1 MDEIGREYVV
11 LGLAVGELEEGVVDS
26 YFGPQELRAEA
37 VARQATPQQLV
48 GDLAALRDRVNAAE
62 IDAQRA
68 RWFDRQL
75 VGLETIARKLGG
87 EEIDYV
93 TEVELCFDAPPT
105 ATPPEAYAEVRR
117 RLDALLPPGASLH
130 ERLEARDNRMTIEP
144 DRVLGL
150 LEWVVGELRA
160 QCAPVFSIPA
170 GDSLELSVVTNE
182 PWSAYNW
189 YEGRKRSRIEFNTDM
204 PTRAHSLVGI
214 LGHEAFPGHHLEHAS
229 KEQRLVNEQGR
240 VEASIQLINTPEA
253 YISEGLAEVGPKLL
267 VDKDRW
273 VELLLAIC
281 ERAGIDITAEY
292 AAREW
297 EVGQAIRL
305 LRGSGGDAALMLH
318 AEGRSRDDVKEFLI
332 DDALRTPEQ
341 AEKSF
346 EFMTHPLWRTYTFCY
361 AGGER
366 LLTRW
371 IEAADGITAQ
381 RQRFTRLLTEQL
393 TPSGI
398 AEELPQA

>member
-1 MDEIGREYVV
+1 MDEVGREYVV
-11 LGLAVGELEEGVVDS
+11 LGLAVGELEEGIVDS
-26 YFGPQELRAEA
+26 YYGPQELRAEA
-37 VARQATPQQLV
+37 TAREATPQQLV
-48 GDLAALRDRVNAAE
+48 TDLATLRERVSGAG
-62 IDAQRA
+62 IDPQRA
-68 RWFDRQL
+68 LYMDRQL
-75 VGLETIARKLGG
+75 VGLETICRKLAG
-87 EEIDYV
+87 EDIDYV
-93 TEVELCFDAPPT
+93 TEVELCFDATPT
-105 ATPPEAYAEVRR
+105 ATPPEAYAELRR

-130 ERLEARDNRMTIEP
+130 ERLAARDGRMTIEP

-160 QCAPVFSIPA
+160 DCAPVFSIPD

-189 YEGRKRSRIEFNTDM
+189 YEGGKRSRIEFNTDM
-204 PTRAHSLVGI
+204 PTRAHQLVGTM
-214 LGHEAFPGHHLEHAS
+214 GHEAFPGHHLEHAS

-267 VDKDRW
+267 VDRDRGI
-273 VELLLAIC
+273 ELLVGIC
-281 ERAGIDITAEY
+281 ERAGIDMTAED

-297 EVGQAIRL
+297 EVSQAIRL

-318 AEGRSRDDVKEFLI
+318 AEGRSRADVKQFLI

-346 EFMTHPLWRTYTFCY
+346 EFLTHPLWRTYTFCY
-361 AGGER
+361 AGGEQ

-371 IEAADGITAQ
+371 IDAAGGLDER

-398 AEELPQA
+398 AAEIPN

>member
-26 YFGPQELRAEA
+26 YYGPKELREGA

-48 GDLAALRDRVNAAE
+48 GDLAALRERVSGAD
-62 IDAQRA
+62 IDSQRA
-68 RWFDRQL
+68 RWLDRQL
-75 VGLETIARKLGG
+75 VGLHTICRKLAG
-87 EEIDYV
+87 EEIDYI
-93 TEVELCFDAPPT
+93 TEVELCFDAAPT
-105 ATPPEAYAEVRR
+105 ATPPEAYAELRR

-130 ERLEARDNRMTIEP
+130 ERLAARDSRLTIEP

-160 QCAPVFSIPA
+160 QCAPVFSIPD
-170 GDSLELSVVTNE
+170 GDSLEVSVVTNE
-182 PWSAYNW
+182 PWKAYNW
-189 YEGRKRSRIEFNTDM
+189 YEGGKRSRIEFNTDM
-204 PTRAHSLVGI
+204 PTRAHQLVGTM
-214 LGHEAFPGHHLEHAS
+214 GHEAFPGHHLEHAS

-253 YISEGLAEVGPKLL
+253 YISEGLAEVGPNLL
-267 VDKDRW
+267 VDRDRGI
-273 VELLLAIC
+273 ELLVAIC
-281 ERAGIDITAEY
+281 ERAGIGMIVED

-297 EVGQAIRL
+297 EIAQAIRL

-318 AEGRSRDDVKEFLI
+318 AEGRSREDVKQFLI

-346 EFMTHPLWRTYTFCY
+346 EFLTHPLWRTYTFCY
-361 AGGER
+361 AGGEQ
-366 LLTRW
+366 LLTKW
-371 IEAADGITAQ
+371 VEAAGDLTAQ
-381 RQRFTRLLTEQL
+381 RERFKRLLTEQL

-398 AEELPQA
+398 AEELA